1 MNRFLIIC
9 LMGSLSTLS
18 AAEYHP
24 HSPTQQYQAN
34 LQRTEEKIRVNKEN
48 RDTVLGQLALLDYSD
63 QRDLTKPESSQLKA
77 LKAQKQI
84 NRNKCDL
91 ELKKLK
97 RELKKLAKEKK
108 RLESTKVY
116 SQ

>member
-1 MNRFLIIC
+1 
-9 LMGSLSTLS
+9 MGSISALS
-18 AAEYHP
+18 AADYHP

-34 LQRTEEKIRVNKEN
+34 FSRIEEKIRINKESH
-48 RDTVLGQLALLDYSD
+48 DSILGQLALLDYSD
-63 QRDLTKPESSQLKA
+63 QRDLTKPESLQLKA

-108 RLESTKVY
+108 QLEST
-116 SQ
+116 QF